1 MARTW
6 SRDTDE
12 GDTVTVTVDPRGVA
26 VSVLRISGAREGF
39 TTSLE
44 DFESD
49 VAPWLSA
56 PFVDAIDEIRDAVDH
71 ARSAADDEDDAIP

>member
-6 SRDTDE
+6 SRDTEE

-39 TTSLE
+39 TASLDEFE
-44 DFESD
+44 DD
-49 VAPWLSA
+49 VAPWLA
-56 PFVDAIDEIRDAVDH
+56 VPFADVIDELREAVDH

>member
-26 VSVLRISGAREGF
+26 VSVLRINGAREGF
-39 TTSLE
+39 TASLD
-44 DFESD
+44 DFDDD
-49 VAPWLSA
+49 VAPWLTA
-56 PFVDAIDEIRDAVDH
+56 PFVDAIDDIRDAVDH

>member
-6 SRDTDE
+6 SCDTDE

-26 VSVLRISGAREGF
+26 VSVLRINGAREGF
-39 TTSLE
+39 TASLE
-44 DFESD
+44 DFEHD
-49 VAPWLSA
+49 VAPWLTA
-56 PFVDAIDEIRDAVDH
+56 PFVDVIDDIRDAVDH